1 MIEAVQLDIAAVITA
16 ISLVITAA
24 ATFIVAFRDKKT
36 NRDSA
41 DKAVSVTKIHET
53 DKKVETLIQQVDFLF
68 DEISKLRTEKDDLE
82 RQVAVLTDDLNRER
96 EDHQKTKARLDAL
109 LIELDE
115 KNKKIAVLEHELSKI
130 KENNNGV

>member
-1 MIEAVQLDIAAVITA
+1 MIEAVKLDIAAVITA

-36 NRDSA
+36 DMDSV

-53 DKKVETLIQQVDFLF
+53 DKKVEILIQQVDFLF

-82 RQVAVLTDDLNRER
+82 SQIATLTEDLNRER
-96 EDHQKTKARLDAL
+96 EDHGKTKARLDAL
-109 LIELDE
+109 LVELDE
-115 KNKKIAVLEHELSKI
+115 KNKKIAVLEHELSKL
-130 KENNNGV
+130 KENK

>member
-1 MIEAVQLDIAAVITA
+1 MIEAVKLDIAAVITA

-36 NRDSA
+36 DMDSV

-53 DKKVETLIQQVDFLF
+53 DKKVEILIQQVDFLF

-82 RQVAVLTDDLNRER
+82 SQIAKLTEDLNRER
-96 EDHQKTKARLDAL
+96 EDHSKTKARLDAL
-109 LIELDE
+109 LAELDE

-130 KENNNGV
+130 KEN

>member
-1 MIEAVQLDIAAVITA
+1 MIEAVKLDIAEVITA

-24 ATFIVAFRDKKT
+24 ATFIVALSDKKT
-36 NRDSA
+36 NMESA
-41 DKAVSVTKIHET
+41 DKAVSVTQIHET

-82 RQVAVLTDDLNRER
+82 RRIAALTDDLNRER

-109 LIELDE
+109 LIELDK
-115 KNKKIAVLEHELSKI
+115 KNKKIAVLEHELAKL
-130 KENNNGV
+130 KENK

>member
-1 MIEAVQLDIAAVITA
+1 MIEAVKLDIAAVITA

-36 NRDSA
+36 DMDSV

-53 DKKVETLIQQVDFLF
+53 DKKVEILIQQVDFLF

-82 RQVAVLTDDLNRER
+82 SQIARLTEDLNRER
-96 EDHQKTKARLDAL
+96 EDHSKTKARLDAL
-109 LIELDE
+109 LAELDE

-130 KENNNGV
+130 KEN

>member
-1 MIEAVQLDIAAVITA
+1 MIEAVKLDIAAVITA

-36 NRDSA
+36 DMDSV

-53 DKKVETLIQQVDFLF
+53 DKKVEILIQQVDFLF

-82 RQVAVLTDDLNRER
+82 SQIARLTEDLNRER
-96 EDHQKTKARLDAL
+96 EDHSKTKARLDVL
-109 LIELDE
+109 LAELDE

-130 KENNNGV
+130 KEN

>member
-1 MIEAVQLDIAAVITA
+1 MIEAVKLDIAAVITA

-36 NRDSA
+36 DMDSV

-53 DKKVETLIQQVDFLF
+53 DKKVEILIQQVDFLF

-82 RQVAVLTDDLNRER
+82 SQIARLTEDLNRER
-96 EDHQKTKARLDAL
+96 EDHSKTKARLDAL
-109 LIELDE
+109 LAELDE

-130 KENNNGV
+130 KENK

>member
-1 MIEAVQLDIAAVITA
+1 MIEAVKLDIAAVITA

-36 NRDSA
+36 DMDSV

-53 DKKVETLIQQVDFLF
+53 DKKVEILIQQVDFLF

-82 RQVAVLTDDLNRER
+82 SQIARLTEDLNRER
-96 EDHQKTKARLDAL
+96 EDHGKTKARLDAL
-109 LIELDE
+109 LAELDE

-130 KENNNGV
+130 KEN

>member
-1 MIEAVQLDIAAVITA
+1 MIEAVKLDIAAVITA

-36 NRDSA
+36 DMDSV

-53 DKKVETLIQQVDFLF
+53 DKKVEILIQQVDFLF

-82 RQVAVLTDDLNRER
+82 SQIARLTEDLNRER
-96 EDHQKTKARLDAL
+96 EDHSKTKARLDAL
-109 LIELDE
+109 LVELDE
-115 KNKKIAVLEHELSKI
+115 KNKKIAVLEHELSKL
-130 KENNNGV
+130 KENK